1 MLPCSVPLSRLADY
15 FTGKAEA
22 QSYAIVEGGGVIVNE
37 KINRAEY
44 ETLIALMQV
53 VQRVETS
60 APLRYLT
67 ETEISSVLA
76 DGTHRYRESVMA
88 GYPPGA
94 GSTLSAP
101 GSGAGSTLSPPGS
114 GAGSALSPPGSG
126 AGSTL
131 SPPD

>member
-15 FTGKAEA
+15 FTGRAEA
-22 QSYAIVEGGGVIVNE
+22 QSYAIVEGGGVVVNE

-53 VQRVETS
+53 VQRVDTS

-76 DGTHRYRESVMA
+76 DGTHQYRDTVLADVGSTLRLRE
-88 GYPPGA
+88 PGA
-94 GSTLSAP
+94 GSTMSLP
-101 GSGAGSTLSPPGS
+101 E
-114 GAGSALSPPGSG
+114 SG

>member
-15 FTGKAEA
+15 FTGRGEV
-22 QSYAIVEGGGVIVNE
+22 QSYAIVEGGGVVVKE

-53 VQRVETS
+53 VQRVDTS

-67 ETEISSVLA
+67 ETEISSILA
-76 DGTHRYRESVMA
+76 DGTHRYRDTVLA

-94 GSTLSAP
+94 GSTLSP
-101 GSGAGSTLSPPGS
+101 PESSAGSTLSP
-114 GAGSALSPPGSG
+114 LE
-126 AGSTL
+126 
-131 SPPD
+131 